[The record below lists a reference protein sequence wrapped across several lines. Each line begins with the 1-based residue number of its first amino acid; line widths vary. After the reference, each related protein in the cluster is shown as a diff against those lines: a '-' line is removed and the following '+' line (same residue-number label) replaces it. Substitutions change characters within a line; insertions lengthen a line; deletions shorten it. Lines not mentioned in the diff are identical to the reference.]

1 MSKNKMVALAL
12 AVVLFA
18 GLAFMVATT
27 DLSTVGVGDTIHST
41 PFSGGDNITDTL
53 NYAVF
58 ETYGPVLLV
67 LATLMFGAII
77 GGVYLSKEDDLE

>member
-1 MSKNKMVALAL
+1 MFKAKTIALLL

-18 GLAFMVATT
+18 GLGYTVATT
-27 DLSTVGVGDTIHST
+27 DLGLGDDIHSI
-41 PFSGGDNITDTL
+41 PFSTADGDAVADTL

-77 GGVYLSKEDDLE
+77 GGVYLAKEDDLE

>member
-1 MSKNKMVALAL
+1 MFKPKTIALFL

-18 GLAFMVATT
+18 GLAYTVATT
-27 DLSTVGVGDTIHST
+27 DMGLGDEIHSI
-41 PFSGGDNITDTL
+41 PFSTSEGDAIADTL

-77 GGVYLSKEDDLE
+77 GGVYLAKEDELE